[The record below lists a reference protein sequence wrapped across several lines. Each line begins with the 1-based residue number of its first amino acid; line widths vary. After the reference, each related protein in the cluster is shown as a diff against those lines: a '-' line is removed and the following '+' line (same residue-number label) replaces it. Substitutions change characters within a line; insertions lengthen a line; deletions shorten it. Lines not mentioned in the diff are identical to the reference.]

1 MINNHLK
8 FQKIIQYEKMIVISF
23 NSFNDLYNKINQR
36 IISVNKGRNKL
47 YDLKERFGED
57 AKKMILNPYLIPLPA
72 AEPED
77 DQCCHFKIKRSKI
90 DLAPITSLVKA
101 QDFALVNNLEE
112 IVRIFQLKTTFLGCP
127 HASTYSKKYAFILY
141 CNDISITICN
151 SDHIDSE
158 TVRKYIKYF
167 LGFRNDKQVFESPQS
182 GPKHFKCRGCP
193 SKTDGSIK
201 MRGLKA
207 PIDEGFTYFCSV
219 NNNVEI
225 EDEGD
230 EDEDEKEKEKNKK

>member
-1 MINNHLK
+1 
-8 FQKIIQYEKMIVISF
+8 
-23 NSFNDLYNKINQR
+23 
-36 IISVNKGRNKL
+36 
-47 YDLKERFGED
+47 
-57 AKKMILNPYLIPLPA
+57 MILNPYLIPLPA

-101 QDFALVNNLEE
+101 QDFALVDNLEE

-127 HASTYSKKYAFILY
+127 HASTNSKKYAFILY

-219 NNNVEI
+219 VCFFKVCYFGKGGDFNALVNKGCPKPEKNNNVEI

-230 EDEDEKEKEKNKK
+230 EDEDEDEKEKKKKNKKNKKEINVAVTRSKSK